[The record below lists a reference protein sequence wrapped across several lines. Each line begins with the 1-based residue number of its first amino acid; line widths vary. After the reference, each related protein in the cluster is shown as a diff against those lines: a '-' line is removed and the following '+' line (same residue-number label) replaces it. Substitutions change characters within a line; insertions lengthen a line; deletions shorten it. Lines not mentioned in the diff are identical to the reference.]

1 MVNHS
6 EFQAVVREQGRTLF
20 RNMPWRADTRPYYI
34 LVSELMLQ
42 QTQVERVIPKFEAFI
57 TRFPD
62 IKALAAASL
71 SDVLELWSG
80 LGYNR
85 RAKYLHDSAKKIMTD
100 YQGIFPDS
108 NDGLRALP
116 GVGPGTAGAIA
127 VYAFNQPRAFIETNI
142 RTVYFHHFFSDAESV
157 TDSELFP
164 FLEATVDRDHPREF
178 YWALMDYGSWL
189 KRQGT
194 GCIMKSRH
202 YKKQPALRG
211 SIREVRGQ
219 IIRALT
225 SGDALKLELRA
236 TCSDDERFTPA
247 LTSLI
252 ADGLVTSTNH
262 RLHLTK

>member
-1 MVNHS
+1 MVNYS
-6 EFQAVVREQGRTLF
+6 NFQAVIWEQGRTLF
-20 RNMPWRADTRPYYI
+20 RDMPWREDTRPYYI

-62 IKALAAASL
+62 IAPLAAAPL
-71 SDVLELWSG
+71 SDVLGLWSG

-116 GVGPGTAGAIA
+116 GIGPGTAGAIA
-127 VYAFNQPRAFIETNI
+127 AYAFNQPRAFIETNI

-157 TDSELFP
+157 TDGELLP
-164 FLEATVDRDHPREF
+164 FLEATVDREHPREF
-178 YWALMDYGSWL
+178 YWALMDYGSWQ
-189 KRQGT
+189 KRQGA
-194 GCIMKSRH
+194 GRIMKSHH

-211 SIREVRGQ
+211 SVREVRGQ
-219 IIRALT
+219 IIRALI
-225 SGDALKLELRA
+225 SGDALEVELRV
-236 TCSDDERFTPA
+236 TCSDDERFAPA
-247 LTSLI
+247 LAALI
-252 ADGLVTSTNH
+252 AEGLVTTTNH